1 MDGVFLKIGILT
13 WFFANNYG
21 ARAHTY
27 ALRNTIEKMGYTC
40 EFINYVP
47 EKAYQIDFRNS
58 INCDNPK
65 KHPLLS
71 MRCIIRCIHFWRD
84 RSLNPVGKP
93 VYAPDDIKKQ
103 GYDLVI
109 IGSDAIF
116 NLCHPLSGYLYYG
129 VGIDVPY
136 AMYAPSVEYM
146 RAEDI
151 PDMAVVSKGLNGAEA
166 LSVRDSTS
174 FKIISDLTEKKVKI
188 VLDPT
193 FLWDFH
199 DIEIQ
204 PKDDNYILVY
214 CFSDW
219 NNYSGQVRQYAAKKG
234 FRIISIGKFCS
245 WADKNYDYA
254 SFRQWLGFFA
264 KAEVV
269 FTDSFH
275 GACFGIKNRK
285 QIIFASRSDKRA
297 KIQDLLNT
305 VGMDSIQFYQGDQP
319 IAQYM
324 TENFMDYEIINQQI
338 EGQRRE
344 SMTYLRTVIQQAE
357 KRKEC

>member
-1 MDGVFLKIGILT
+1 MKIGILT
-13 WFFANNYG
+13 WFFVNNYG

-27 ALRNTIEKMGYTC
+27 ALRKIIEKMGYIC

-47 EKAYQIDFRNS
+47 ENAYQIDFRNS

-65 KHPLLS
+65 KHPLLT
-71 MRCIIRCIHFWRD
+71 IRCIVRCIRFWRD
-84 RSLNPVGKP
+84 RSLNPAGKP
-93 VYAPDDIKKQ
+93 VYAPEDIKKQ

-116 NLCHPLSGYLYYG
+116 NLRHPLSGYLYYG
-129 VGIDVPY
+129 VGIGVPY

-146 RAEDI
+146 TAEDI
-151 PDMAVVSKGLNGAEA
+151 TDRAMAAKGLNRAEA
-166 LSVRDSTS
+166 LSVRDDVSVE
-174 FKIISDLTEKKVKI
+174 IISGLTEKIVEK

-199 DIEIQ
+199 DVEIL
-204 PKDDNYILVY
+204 PRDDKYILVY

-219 NNYSGQVRQYAAKKG
+219 NNYSNQVRQYTTKREL
-234 FRIISIGKFCS
+234 RIISVGKFCG

-254 SFRQWLGFFA
+254 SFRQWLGLFA

-275 GACFGIKNRK
+275 GACFGIKNKK
-285 QIIFASRSDKRA
+285 QIILTSRSDKRA

-305 VGMDSIQFYQGDQP
+305 VGMDSIQFYQGDRP
-319 IAQYM
+319 IAQYL
-324 TENFMDYEIINQQI
+324 TENFMNYEIIDQRI
-338 EGQRRE
+338 EEQRQK
-344 SMTYLRTVIQQAE
+344 SMTYLRTVIEQAE